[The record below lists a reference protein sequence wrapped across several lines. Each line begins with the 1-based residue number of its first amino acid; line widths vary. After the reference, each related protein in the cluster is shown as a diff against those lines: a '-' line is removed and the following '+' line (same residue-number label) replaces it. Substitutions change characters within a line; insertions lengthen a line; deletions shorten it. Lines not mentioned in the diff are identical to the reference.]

1 MQHLRRQAGVAA
13 DDGVSDHGKNQ
24 ARTAV
29 KQAAAGFDVAA
40 DTPPGLL
47 FPALRPVQCGK
58 AMTAE
63 KPFKARKNHFCE
75 IFLIVRPVARSE
87 NVVIGQFV
95 HVGKQFGMF
104 FRFGAVFGQVG
115 ADLGQVFRRR
125 TGKGQ
130 NIVIGRRQVS
140 VRQFVMARKGVRVV
154 FEHFAE
160 TAHQIGAFGIVF
172 CAVLQQ
178 PQCVYAVFRRRRRRG
193 RRGQQR
199 QIGFGGTDFAL
210 FQPFGNGIQD
220 GDGGQ
225 YQDGGCTKQV
235 FEQAF
240 HDISPIV
247 KCFLKRW

>member
-29 KQAAAGFDVAA
+29 KQAAAGFDVTA
-40 DTPPGLL
+40 DTPPGLV

-63 KPFKARKNHFCE
+63 KPFKARKTHFCK
-75 IFLIVRPVARSE
+75 IFLIVRPVARGES
-87 NVVIGQFV
+87 VVIGQFV

-140 VRQFVMARKGVRVV
+140 VCQFVIARKGVRVV

-160 TAHQIGAFGIVF
+160 TVHQIGAFGIIF

-178 PQCVYAVFRRRRRRG
+178 PQCVYAVFRRRRRCR

-240 HDISPIV
+240 HSV
-247 KCFLKRW
+247 SLQKVGL